1 MEEDEDFLK
10 TPSQDDEHKV
20 VVEMDEFSESSSESN
35 SEKESASV
43 RGDENEN

>member
-1 MEEDEDFLK
+1 MQ
-10 TPSQDDEHKV
+10 TPKHDDEHRV

-43 RGDENEN
+43 SGDENEN